1 MGGGGGGG
9 GGASQF
15 PLRVIGVSR
24 VIVSGVHPAVRHT
37 AGKYNYTGEV
47 RFRFQIHLFFF
58 SPETGCGLPTLS
70 CDNCLDSDYIKGVCS
85 LLLFF
90 AVGGV
95 FVSFFPVVGS
105 FCFSLISCLVGVFVY
120 IFSKCVFQVV

>member
-9 GGASQF
+9 GSQF

-37 AGKYNYTGEV
+37 AGKYNYTGRGSIPLPDSSGV
-47 RFRFQIHLFFF
+47 FF
-58 SPETGCGLPTLS
+58 PETGCGLPTLS

-85 LLLFF
+85 L
-90 AVGGV
+90 
-95 FVSFFPVVGS
+95 
-105 FCFSLISCLVGVFVY
+105 FCFCRWWCFCFFLSC
-120 IFSKCVFQVV
+120 CW